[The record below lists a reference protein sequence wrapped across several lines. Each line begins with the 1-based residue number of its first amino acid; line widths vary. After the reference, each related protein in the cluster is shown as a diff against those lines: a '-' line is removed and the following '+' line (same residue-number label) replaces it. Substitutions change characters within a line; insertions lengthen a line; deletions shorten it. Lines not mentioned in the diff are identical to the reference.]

1 MRISSA
7 QYRHIRIKYARH
19 ARGRGCVRAKY
30 KRRAREAKRRAGT
43 NKGRSHCS
51 CRIARRHGQKRNAAP
66 KTSKAI
72 PVERNAAYRTKYP
85 QERLMAVT
93 QPALTRMSK
102 QCPATTPAVGLAAA
116 AQPTVHQSAK
126 TKAPRQPMSQGSQF
140 AKQQQKVCSDSRRR
154 PSLLLTARTPA
165 WQIRRSRSFPY
176 RPSTQP
182 RLRSSEPSRPHNPCR
197 RRSYGRRRWSPCQA
211 RSRCLPQIA
220 R

>member
-102 QCPATTPAVGLAAA
+102 QCPATRRGARGRSATHRSPERQNKSPATTNVAGLAICQTTAEGL
-116 AQPTVHQSAK
+116 QRF
-126 TKAPRQPMSQGSQF
+126 APQAFIASY
-140 AKQQQKVCSDSRRR
+140 CSYTGVADS
-154 PSLLLTARTPA
+154 S
-165 WQIRRSRSFPY
+165 
-176 RPSTQP
+176 
-182 RLRSSEPSRPHNPCR
+182 
-197 RRSYGRRRWSPCQA
+197 
-211 RSRCLPQIA
+211 
-220 R
+220 